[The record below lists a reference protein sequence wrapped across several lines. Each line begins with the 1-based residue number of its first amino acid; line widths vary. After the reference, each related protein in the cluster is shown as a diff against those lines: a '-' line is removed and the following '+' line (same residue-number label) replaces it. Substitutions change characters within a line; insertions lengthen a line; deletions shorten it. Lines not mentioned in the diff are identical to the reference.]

1 MMYRVIRDL
10 GPSDYV
16 VGAVFDGAAISPVR
30 LRQLVD
36 QNRIEPVLEPG
47 SEHAALL
54 GMAQQLAALEAKVA
68 AMETRNA
75 TQEAGEP
82 AGDTPPITPEPV
94 VPPTPP
100 TPPADDAPEDLSKL
114 TVEKLKERA
123 VARGIKGAAS
133 MTKADLVAALTAQEG
148 APDA

>member
-30 LRQLVD
+30 LRQLVE
-36 QNRIEPVLEPG
+36 QNRIEPVMEPG

-54 GMAQQLAALEAKVA
+54 SLAQQLAALEAKVA
-68 AMETRNA
+68 AL
-75 TQEAGEP
+75 EAAQTAAPSTE
-82 AGDTPPITPEPV
+82 
-94 VPPTPP
+94 
-100 TPPADDAPEDLSKL
+100 DDALPDLG
-114 TVEKLKERA
+114 KLKADELKA
-123 VARGIKGAAS
+123 LAAERGIEGAAS
-133 MTKADLVAALTAQEG
+133 MTKAELVAALAAQEG